1 MTLFPRGGLLRV
13 EPLEWRTNPGYRTER
28 VSTVP
33 ESKNRRNRGS
43 NKRSRKDR
51 ASSQQEEKITSPLS
65 DADPVGLDDL
75 ELEDDG
81 LPTWYRF
88 TMFGLLLLGLL
99 WICVFYISSGLF
111 PIRAVGNWNV
121 AIGFGVAMVGFFMT
135 MRWK

>member
-1 MTLFPRGGLLRV
+1 M
-13 EPLEWRTNPGYRTER
+13 
-28 VSTVP
+28 P

-51 ASSQQEEKITSPLS
+51 SSAQEERATSPLS
-65 DADPVGLDDL
+65 DADPVSLDDL
-75 ELEDDG
+75 ELEDDS
-81 LPTWYRF
+81 LPTWYRA

-99 WICVFYISSGLF
+99 WIIVFYVSNGLV

-121 AIGFGVAMVGFFMT
+121 GIGFGIAMVGFFMT

>member
-1 MTLFPRGGLLRV
+1 M
-13 EPLEWRTNPGYRTER
+13 
-28 VSTVP
+28 P

-43 NKRSRKDR
+43 KRSRKNR
-51 ASSQQEEKITSPLS
+51 AAAAEEPTNSPLR
-65 DADPVGLDDL
+65 DADPMSLDDL

-81 LPTWYRF
+81 LPTWYRY

-99 WICVFYISSGLF
+99 WIIVFYISSGLF